1 MYAEKRRTA
10 CLQEVL
16 REMQSLL
23 HDDSERRIVVIIHLL
38 KEARG
43 YTMYEFIKNIVLG
56 YIKCTHS
63 DGSSPV
69 TTSNALLPDFSCI
82 FYLNVSVVGLFR
94 CSTCWSVKIGTFLL
108 CILINN
114 YIWKIIKYMVL
125 WTTLLSC

>member
-23 HDDSERRIVVIIHLL
+23 HDDPERRIVVIIRLL
-38 KEARG
+38 KQEG
-43 YTMYEFIKNIVLG
+43 ILCTNSYKDIVLG

-69 TTSNALLPDFSCI
+69 TTTPFIVSFFSYTTGFI
-82 FYLNVSVVGLFR
+82 SMQVYRFVR
-94 CSTCWSVKIGTFLL
+94 IDIPFL
-108 CILINN
+108 
-114 YIWKIIKYMVL
+114 
-125 WTTLLSC
+125 

>member
-23 HDDSERRIVVIIHLL
+23 HDNPERRIVVIIRLL
-38 KEARG
+38 KQEG
-43 YTMYEFIKNIVLG
+43 ILCTNSYKDIVLG

-69 TTSNALLPDFSCI
+69 TTLVHHVFSCN
-82 FYLNVSVVGLFR
+82 FSPFGMGTLVRENR
-94 CSTCWSVKIGTFLL
+94 CT
-108 CILINN
+108 ILMIINQTN
-114 YIWKIIKYMVL
+114 IYYE
-125 WTTLLSC
+125 

>member
-23 HDDSERRIVVIIHLL
+23 HDDPERRIVVIIRLL
-38 KEARG
+38 KQEG
-43 YTMYEFIKNIVLG
+43 ILCTNSYKDIVLG

-69 TTSNALLPDFSCI
+69 TTLSH
-82 FYLNVSVVGLFR
+82 
-94 CSTCWSVKIGTFLL
+94 TCFLVT
-108 CILINN
+108 ILVHLAWVHWFVRID
-114 YIWKIIKYMVL
+114 VPF
-125 WTTLLSC
+125 

>member
-1 MYAEKRRTA
+1 MYTEKRRTA

-23 HDDSERRIVVIIHLL
+23 HDDPERRIVVIIRLL
-38 KEARG
+38 KQEG
-43 YTMYEFIKNIVLG
+43 ILCTNSYKDIVLG

-82 FYLNVSVVGLFR
+82 FYLNVSVVGFISMLNVLVCEDRHVF
-94 CSTCWSVKIGTFLL
+94 IMY
-108 CILINN
+108 INQ
-114 YIWKIIKYMVL
+114 
-125 WTTLLSC
+125 

>member
-23 HDDSERRIVVIIHLL
+23 HDDPERRIVVIIRLL
-38 KEARG
+38 KQEG
-43 YTMYEFIKNIVLG
+43 ILCTNSYKDIVLG

-69 TTSNALLPDFSCI
+69 ATLVHHVLVT
-82 FYLNVSVVGLFR
+82 
-94 CSTCWSVKIGTFLL
+94 
-108 CILINN
+108 ILVHLAWVHWFVRID
-114 YIWKIIKYMVL
+114 VPF
-125 WTTLLSC
+125 

>member
-23 HDDSERRIVVIIHLL
+23 HDDPERRIVVIIRLL
-38 KEARG
+38 KQEG
-43 YTMYEFIKNIVLG
+43 ILCTNSYKDIVLG

-69 TTSNALLPDFSCI
+69 TTLPHTCFLVTI
-82 FYLNVSVVGLFR
+82 LVYLVWVHWFVRIDVPF
-94 CSTCWSVKIGTFLL
+94 
-108 CILINN
+108 
-114 YIWKIIKYMVL
+114 
-125 WTTLLSC
+125 

>member
-23 HDDSERRIVVIIHLL
+23 HDNPERRIVVIIRLL
-38 KEARG
+38 KQEG
-43 YTMYEFIKNIVLG
+43 ILCTNSYKDIVLG

-69 TTSNALLPDFSCI
+69 PTLVYHVLVTILV
-82 FYLNVSVVGLFR
+82 YLVWVHWFVRIDVPF
-94 CSTCWSVKIGTFLL
+94 
-108 CILINN
+108 
-114 YIWKIIKYMVL
+114 
-125 WTTLLSC
+125 